1 MRACAFVVVAMVGC
15 GGGSQS
21 TPTTATIG
29 PLGGVIQVPGGPTLA
44 IVPDAL
50 AANTL
55 ITVRQR
61 ASGLPGAISTVYD
74 FEPQG
79 LSFARAATLS
89 IPVDS
94 SVTAAAIVLS
104 GTGGSERVP
113 ALVAN
118 GLASAQITHLASG
131 HAEHSEGHTRTVKG
145 QISTVYWADDGSK
158 TILPGSLGPARTVPA
173 LWVPAGNNY
182 RRVAVSFGA
191 DSSFSV
197 PDVPE
202 GPYFLEVDTQWD
214 PATRFVDLLELT
226 ESTPDLS
233 TVVTARPDV
242 RLAANP
248 TSFTMD
254 LLGLTPWVKSSGDFT
269 GDMLLF
275 AGSQAHVYGRPQA
288 GAGAA
293 PPLVG
298 ANSWHAT
305 WNWNQMST
313 AGAIGLPDAS
323 KGDVEYFYQRSS
335 SPIGSGATQGVA
347 HVATRF
353 QRLDNLT
360 LHDGV
365 AGSASLTLADAPQ
378 TGSLRANLR
387 NSHWAT
393 LLTDANPATK
403 PFRAQ
408 GVSVLAVPRSLD
420 FPDQPGLQ
428 ASTSLAFIQGPAL
441 QDADYGTVAYGQ
453 FLGPSWKEARY
464 VFYTASADVPQPGTA
479 TPYTMQL
486 FFTSFEKI
494 PADEAIVPVL
504 GPPRA
509 PRIEGRDAFQAQTG
523 VGLRPTISWS
533 PPALGAATSYL
544 VQIAATSA
552 APTIPLVSL
561 NVYGVTSV
569 QVPEGLLQSGAQY
582 AITITSMS
590 APWDKLDRAPF
601 RNGMPYSTSDCV
613 TAVFSP

>member
-1 MRACAFVVVAMVGC
+1 MQMRACAFVVVAMVGC

-29 PLGGVIQVPGGPTLA
+29 PLGGVVQVPGGPTLA

-55 ITVRQR
+55 ITVRPR

-79 LSFARAATLS
+79 LSFARPATLS

-104 GTGGSERVP
+104 SSGSAERLP
-113 ALVAN
+113 ALVAH

-131 HAEHSEGHTRTVKG
+131 HAEPSEGRTRTVKG

-173 LWVPAGNNY
+173 LWIPAGNNY

-214 PATRFVDLLELT
+214 PAWRWADLFELT

-242 RLAANP
+242 QIAAKP
-248 TSFTMD
+248 TSFTLD
-254 LLGLTPWVKSSGDFT
+254 VLGLTPWVKSF

-275 AGSQAHVYGRPQA
+275 TGSQAHVYGRPLA

-293 PPLVG
+293 PPSAG
-298 ANSWHAT
+298 ATSWHAT
-305 WNWNQMST
+305 WDWNRMNT

-323 KGDVEYFYQRSS
+323 KGDVEFFYQRST
-335 SPIGSGATQGVA
+335 SPVGSGATQGVA

-365 AGSASLTLADAPQ
+365 AGSASLTLADAPM

-387 NSHWAT
+387 NSSWAS
-393 LLTDANPATK
+393 LLADANPIARF
-403 PFRAQ
+403 PRSAWAGRQHFARLDQ
-408 GVSVLAVPRSLD
+408 GARVAGRGLRHRRLWPVPR
-420 FPDQPGLQ
+420 PVVEGG
-428 ASTSLAFIQGPAL
+428 AICAL
-441 QDADYGTVAYGQ
+441 YGDRG
-453 FLGPSWKEARY
+453 
-464 VFYTASADVPQPGTA
+464 
-479 TPYTMQL
+479 
-486 FFTSFEKI
+486 
-494 PADEAIVPVL
+494 
-504 GPPRA
+504 RA
-509 PRIEGRDAFQAQTG
+509 PARHLDA
-523 VGLRPTISWS
+523 LY
-533 PPALGAATSYL
+533 GAGDLYFIRKDA
-544 VQIAATSA
+544 
-552 APTIPLVSL
+552 
-561 NVYGVTSV
+561 
-569 QVPEGLLQSGAQY
+569 
-582 AITITSMS
+582 
-590 APWDKLDRAPF
+590 R
-601 RNGMPYSTSDCV
+601 R
-613 TAVFSP
+613 